1 MGNDY
6 ESYEELLCMSTPP
19 NKGGFS
25 SILKQSDVALTF
37 GLFGIVMLLV
47 LPIPA
52 GLLDMTLALSIGIS
66 LLILLIVVYVKEPAE
81 FSVFPTILLAVTLF
95 RLGLNVASTRLI
107 LIDGY
112 AGKVIET
119 FGNTVVG
126 GNYVVGAV
134 VFLILVL
141 INFLVI
147 TKGSGRIAEVAA
159 RFTLD
164 AMPGK
169 QMAIDAELNAGIID
183 ETQATARRQKI
194 QKEADFYGSMD
205 GASKFVRGD
214 AVAGI
219 LITLI
224 NVIGGI
230 SIGVMQKGLAMGDA
244 LQKYTLLSIG
254 DGLVS
259 QIPSLIVSVAAGIL
273 VTRTSDDSNLGAHM
287 GRQLVVYP
295 RALGIAGAMLL
306 IFAFVPG
313 MPMGAFMT
321 LAVACIWISMLL
333 KKRKASE
340 EKEKALKKLL
350 PSGKAQ
356 GDQERESEENED
368 GAKPAEPIHIK
379 DMIHSDVFAIE
390 LSYGLVGLADR
401 KQGGDLLDRIT
412 GLRKKL
418 ARELGMILPPISVRD
433 NLEMETN
440 EYGFKLRGKLVAK
453 ATLLPNRWM
462 AMNVSNSS
470 EQLKG
475 VATKDPVFGLEAVW
489 ISEEERK
496 NAEMNGFSVIDA
508 TSVLI
513 THLSE
518 VLKENAHRIL
528 ERQDVQKLIDTV
540 KEKNPTLISELI
552 PDLANIGLIQRVL
565 QNLLQERIS
574 IRHLGL
580 VLETIADYAPTTKN
594 PDELSEKV
602 RKKLGVYFIEEF
614 ETEPNVIH
622 ALTLDPR
629 IEQYLLPRVK
639 RGTMEVSLLM
649 DPKMTDYLLNELNAR
664 LQDMMDQGLDPTL
677 VVTTEIRLPMKRFF
691 EPSFPRLSML
701 AYQELPNQTQLQN
714 FGIISA
720 PSFITAPPPANV
732 EEMKEELAEMTQ

>member
-1 MGNDY
+1 
-6 ESYEELLCMSTPP
+6 MSTPTEP
-19 NKGGFS
+19 KGFAYL
-25 SILKQSDVALTF
+25 LKQSDVALTF

-52 GLLDMTLALSIGIS
+52 GLLDMTLALSIGVS
-66 LLILLIVVYVKEPAE
+66 LLILLIVVYVREPAE

-112 AGKVIET
+112 AGQVIET

-183 ETQATARRQKI
+183 ETQATARRLKI

-224 NVIGGI
+224 NIVGGI
-230 SIGVMQKGLAMGDA
+230 SIGVMQKGLSLVDA
-244 LQKYTLLSIG
+244 LQKFTLLSIG

-273 VTRTSDDSNLGAHM
+273 VTRTADDNNLGDHM

-295 RALGIAGAMLL
+295 RALGIAGTML
-306 IFAFVPG
+306 IVFAFVPG
-313 MPMGAFMT
+313 MPIAAFT
-321 LAVACIWISMLL
+321 ILGGICIYISFVL
-333 KKRKASE
+333 KKKKKAKEQE
-340 EKEKALKKLL
+340 EALQQLL
-350 PSGKAQ
+350 PDGKEGGADADDA
-356 GDQERESEENED
+356 GANGED
-368 GAKPAEPIHIK
+368 PAPAEPIHIK
-379 DMIHSDVFAIE
+379 DMIHEDVFAIE
-390 LSYGLVGLADR
+390 LSYGLVTMADK
-401 KQGGDLLDRIT
+401 KQGGDLLERIT

-433 NLEMETN
+433 NLEMDTN
-440 EYGFKLRGKLVAK
+440 QYGFKLRGKEVTK
-453 ATLLPNRWM
+453 STLLPNRWM
-462 AMNVSNSS
+462 AMNVSNSD

-475 VATKDPVFGLEAVW
+475 VATKDPVFGLDAVW

-508 TSVLI
+508 SSVLI

-528 ERQDVQKLIDTV
+528 ERQDVQKLLDTV
-540 KEKNPTLISELI
+540 KEKNPTLIDELI
-552 PDLANIGLIQRVL
+552 PNLANVGLVQRVL

-574 IRHLGL
+574 IRHLGII
-580 VLETIADYAPTTKN
+580 LETMADYAVETKN
-594 PDELSEKV
+594 PDELSERV
-602 RKKLGVYFIEEF
+602 RKNLGVYFIEEF
-614 ETEPNVIH
+614 ETEPNVVH

-649 DPKMTDYLLNELNAR
+649 DPKMTDYLLNELSTR
-664 LQDMMDQGLDPTL
+664 LQDMTEQGIDPML
-677 VVTTEIRLPMKRFF
+677 IVTTEIRLPLKRFF

-720 PSFITAPPPANV
+720 PSFITTPGEMTM
-732 EEMKEELAEMTQ
+732 EESIQEELAETN